1 MKKYLELLK
10 NTGLFALSSMAAK
23 LISFFFLPLYTY
35 YLTTEEYAV
44 IDLAH
49 VMQSLLWPVLSLSVA
64 EALLRF
70 GLDRAED
77 KKKVVSTC
85 INLIVPGLVIFCCI
99 YPFIRLGNALDNY
112 KVETILYFVVLSIN
126 SFLGVYA
133 RMIDKVKIM
142 VINSTVA
149 CFAVAILNVLFLT
162 IMQLGA
168 NGYFMALILGNLV
181 SVLSYI
187 FGTKIWNY
195 YSVRFF
201 DRSLAMRIL
210 RFSMPLIPN
219 AVFWWVNSSID
230 KIYLTAML
238 TLSEV
243 GLYSVA
249 GKIPTLLSTVTSIF
263 QQSWSISAIKEIDS
277 EDNTT
282 FFSNIFKIYSV
293 LMALCT
299 IFLIAASKLLA
310 IFLFSKDF
318 FKAWTITPILIMAFY
333 YSALNIYY
341 GSIFTATKK
350 TGVIFYTTGI
360 GAFVN
365 LFLNYIFITLWG
377 AIGAAIATVVSN
389 FIVWLIRA
397 ISTRRVIQLK
407 CPIKNE
413 LICQMIM
420 IALIINVETLQ
431 SYLLSAL
438 GIILVVAVYREP
450 LLNAYT
456 LFAKRK
462 IKN

>member
-1 MKKYLELLK
+1 M
-10 NTGLFALSSMAAK
+10 
-23 LISFFFLPLYTY
+23 
-35 YLTTEEYAV
+35 
-44 IDLAH
+44 
-49 VMQSLLWPVLSLSVA
+49 
-64 EALLRF
+64 
-70 GLDRAED
+70 
-77 KKKVVSTC
+77 
-85 INLIVPGLVIFCCI
+85 
-99 YPFIRLGNALDNY
+99 
-112 KVETILYFVVLSIN
+112 
-126 SFLGVYA
+126 
-133 RMIDKVKIM
+133 
-142 VINSTVA
+142 
-149 CFAVAILNVLFLT
+149 
-162 IMQLGA
+162 
-168 NGYFMALILGNLV
+168 
-181 SVLSYI
+181 
-187 FGTKIWNY
+187 
-195 YSVRFF
+195 
-201 DRSLAMRIL
+201 
-210 RFSMPLIPN
+210 
-219 AVFWWVNSSID
+219 
-230 KIYLTAML
+230 
-238 TLSEV
+238 
-243 GLYSVA
+243 YSVA

-277 EDNTT
+277 EDNIT

-299 IFLIAASKLLA
+299 IFLIAVSKLLA

-407 CPIKNE
+407 CPIKDE

-420 IALIINVETLQ
+420 IVLIINVETLQ